1 MCGISGIVG
10 RDLDSVFLVLK
21 ILEKYVGSK
30 GYFQYSIS
38 RNVDEKD
45 AIKGFGTGFMWT
57 NERRKI
63 RRVKRNMLIEG
74 FDSYIVERCYNFR
87 FFVGHTRWPSKW
99 APIGDARF
107 THPFSDCTNNI
118 FVVHNGGFANYVK
131 EYKRLKSSGHRFE
144 SEYDDSIVDSEIIPH
159 LIEEKLKDREIDK
172 DNVVNSVR
180 FTLRKLV
187 ELSAD
192 GKPGNFAVLINN
204 FPYVVLAQE
213 KMTSGSRFKIWRKNE
228 NILFS
233 TYKTISEAK
242 EGLQYQPDLNID
254 KFVEMNKRI
263 DEKMEELGYKPF
275 KIMNPG
281 EVILISEDKK
291 IETYYV
297 R

>member
-45 AIKGFGTGFMWT
+45 AMKGFGTGFMWT
-57 NERRKI
+57 NERRKVC
-63 RRVKRNMLIEG
+63 RVKRNMLIEG

-118 FVVHNGGFANYVK
+118 FVVHNGGFANYVE

-144 SEYDDSIVDSEIIPH
+144 SEYDGSIVDSELIPH

-192 GKPGNFAVLINN
+192 GKPGNFVVLINN

-233 TYKTISEAK
+233 TYKNISEAK

-263 DEKMEELGYKPF
+263 NEKMEELGYKLF

-297 R
+297 G

>member
-45 AIKGFGTGFMWT
+45 AMKGFGTGFMWT
-57 NERRKI
+57 NERRKVC
-63 RRVKRNMLIEG
+63 RVKRNMLIEG

-118 FVVHNGGFANYVK
+118 FVVHNGGFANYVE

-144 SEYDDSIVDSEIIPH
+144 SEYDGSIVDSELIPH

-263 DEKMEELGYKPF
+263 DEKMEELGYKLF

-297 R
+297 G